1 MAATKYA
8 QHVGEKSRRP
18 GTVDRDT
25 YLKNAIS
32 NAKRGQELTQ
42 AKLLDLDVIDIRS
55 AVRQRENLR
64 KFIAENLSNAALA
77 KKYGVHVNTIERVA
91 RYESFSHLV

>member
-1 MAATKYA
+1 MSK
-8 QHVGEKSRRP
+8 KPPRP

-25 YLKNAIS
+25 YLKNAIG
-32 NAKRGQELTQ
+32 NAKRGHELPQ